1 MVPHPSTRHAHGCLA
16 SEIGR
21 DPAFPTRYDRTESS
35 CKDASPDINA
45 ATRLR
50 SRERRVDTQCVA
62 HPPLWWCWADTEC
75 CLPPTHRHGWTAHW
89 ICAAESCGPKPHRSY
104 NQGLISAD
112 RSNKATLLLTIPRCL
127 LSRLQRISRAQFVK
141 LLCSYKAC
149 TLSAGPGKQLYGSGR
164 SYRYSRHRAAVIVSG
179 MDSVL
184 EAFKHNPTDGSVS
197 PLAAQLSEN
206 TNYLNQ
212 RFLSY

>member
-1 MVPHPSTRHAHGCLA
+1 MVVVSRGVLST
-16 SEIGR
+16 
-21 DPAFPTRYDRTESS
+21 
-35 CKDASPDINA
+35 
-45 ATRLR
+45 
-50 SRERRVDTQCVA
+50 
-62 HPPLWWCWADTEC
+62 
-75 CLPPTHRHGWTAHW
+75 
-89 ICAAESCGPKPHRSY
+89 HRSY

-127 LSRLQRISRAQFVK
+127 LSRLQRISRAQLVK
-141 LLCSYKAC
+141 LLCNEKDPP
-149 TLSAGPGKQLYGSGR
+149 LREEPGSQLYGTGR
-164 SYRYSRHRAAVIVSG
+164 SYRYSRHRAAVLVSG

>member
-1 MVPHPSTRHAHGCLA
+1 MKRFSWKRVEKKGECGGEKR
-16 SEIGR
+16 
-21 DPAFPTRYDRTESS
+21 
-35 CKDASPDINA
+35 
-45 ATRLR
+45 
-50 SRERRVDTQCVA
+50 REVG
-62 HPPLWWCWADTEC
+62 
-75 CLPPTHRHGWTAHW
+75 HRHGC
-89 ICAAESCGPKPHRSY
+89 CALFWRKKRARLHRSY

-127 LSRLQRISRAQFVK
+127 LSRLQRISRAQCLE
-141 LLCSYKAC
+141 LLFSDQAC
-149 TLSAGPGKQLYGSGR
+149 GVTAGPVAQSYGTGR
-164 SYRYSRHRAAVIVSG
+164 SYRYSRHRAAVLVSG

>member
-1 MVPHPSTRHAHGCLA
+1 MCIVVVVVGTHGR
-16 SEIGR
+16 R
-21 DPAFPTRYDRTESS
+21 DD
-35 CKDASPDINA
+35 
-45 ATRLR
+45 LR
-50 SRERRVDTQCVA
+50 RIWYS
-62 HPPLWWCWADTEC
+62 
-75 CLPPTHRHGWTAHW
+75 GWTVRVMAR
-89 ICAAESCGPKPHRSY
+89 SQKHRSY

-141 LLCSYKAC
+141 LQLCPRPAHSALDPVSSYG
-149 TLSAGPGKQLYGSGR
+149 TGR
-164 SYRYSRHRAAVIVSG
+164 SYRYSRHRAAVLVSG

>member
-1 MVPHPSTRHAHGCLA
+1 MVDRSTTLML
-16 SEIGR
+16 
-21 DPAFPTRYDRTESS
+21 D
-35 CKDASPDINA
+35 SPNA
-45 ATRLR
+45 LL
-50 SRERRVDTQCVA
+50 SRFYSLNSVVKRVVSRGVLST
-62 HPPLWWCWADTEC
+62 
-75 CLPPTHRHGWTAHW
+75 
-89 ICAAESCGPKPHRSY
+89 HRSY

-141 LLCSYKAC
+141 LQCNKGAHTLCMGPYSSYG
-149 TLSAGPGKQLYGSGR
+149 TGR
-164 SYRYSRHRAAVIVSG
+164 SYRYSRHQAAVLVSG

>member
-1 MVPHPSTRHAHGCLA
+1 MVVVSRGVLST
-16 SEIGR
+16 
-21 DPAFPTRYDRTESS
+21 
-35 CKDASPDINA
+35 
-45 ATRLR
+45 
-50 SRERRVDTQCVA
+50 
-62 HPPLWWCWADTEC
+62 
-75 CLPPTHRHGWTAHW
+75 
-89 ICAAESCGPKPHRSY
+89 HRSY

-112 RSNKATLLLTIPRCL
+112 RSNKATLLLTIPGCL
-127 LSRLQRISRAQFVK
+127 ISRLQRISRAQLVK
-141 LLCSYKAC
+141 LLCNERDPPLREEPS
-149 TLSAGPGKQLYGSGR
+149 SQLYGTGR
-164 SYRYSRHRAAVIVSG
+164 SYRYSRHRAAVLVSG

>member
-1 MVPHPSTRHAHGCLA
+1 MISSYDGSVAVVVAGVCD
-16 SEIGR
+16 GR
-21 DPAFPTRYDRTESS
+21 TKS
-35 CKDASPDINA
+35 
-45 ATRLR
+45 
-50 SRERRVDTQCVA
+50 Q
-62 HPPLWWCWADTEC
+62 
-75 CLPPTHRHGWTAHW
+75 
-89 ICAAESCGPKPHRSY
+89 HRSY

-141 LLCSYKAC
+141 LQCNQGAHTLCMGPYSSYG
-149 TLSAGPGKQLYGSGR
+149 TGR
-164 SYRYSRHRAAVIVSG
+164 SYRYSRHQAAVLVSG